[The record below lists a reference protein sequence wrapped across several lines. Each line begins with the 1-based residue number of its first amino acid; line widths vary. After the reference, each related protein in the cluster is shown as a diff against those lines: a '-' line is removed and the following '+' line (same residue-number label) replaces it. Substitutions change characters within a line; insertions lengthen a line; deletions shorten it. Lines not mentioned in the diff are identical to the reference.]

1 MSENSEKNVKVG
13 RHAAAEGIQKIQQE
27 TQPSG
32 ESVQNTEAGE
42 TPENAGEATTAAQ
55 PEPADDR
62 ENAPRS
68 NVAPAERKRGRKK
81 INLAFAC
88 VMLVLAL
95 ALGGAGGWLA
105 ARHGARPA
113 PDVASTAA
121 GDIQVVT
128 PVPTAQPDDDLTD
141 EERDALAALAGGDE
155 AAGDMSI
162 LFGEDDIERGVEA
175 SMTADDNVVVAEYD
189 GGSVLSGEVAEAYS
203 AQMTGLIFSGFAEEE
218 VGGSVLSEVIQ
229 NLVSDRILERHA
241 REMGLYELTDEDKA
255 AIDAEATESYQAQL
269 DFYKQLL
276 DTSDMTQEEA
286 NGAAKAYL
294 QDSEGVTLA
303 STRSEIEDGWWKR
316 KLFDA
321 LTKDVTVDDTQV
333 RAAYDALV
341 AEQQESFTAYPDDY
355 ESAQMNG
362 ETIVY
367 NLPGYRAVRMLLIGF
382 DDPDAMIEAA
392 ELREQ
397 QASGDADEA
406 IQARLDEL
414 YAPVE
419 ARAQAALEEL
429 GSGADFEDMIERIGA
444 DEGMK
449 DDALRATGYYVAKDS
464 PLWPA
469 EMASAAMALK
479 SVGDFSNP
487 VRMDGGVA
495 ILQYVGEVPEG
506 AVDFEQ
512 VRDALR
518 QQTLESAKQE
528 AYDSQLDAWIDE
540 AHVKYYPER
549 MQ

>member
-13 RHAAAEGIQKIQQE
+13 RHAAAEDIQKIQQE
-27 TQPSG
+27 TQPDG
-32 ESVQNTEAGE
+32 ESVQSTEAGE
-42 TPENAGEATTAAQ
+42 TPENAGEVTTMAQ

-105 ARHGARPA
+105 ARHGTRPA
-113 PDVASTAA
+113 PDAASTAA

-128 PVPTAQPDDDLTD
+128 PVPTAQPDDNLTD

-241 REMGLYELTDEDKA
+241 REMGLYELTDEDKT

-333 RAAYDALV
+333 RVAYDALV

-406 IQARLDEL
+406 LQARLDEL

-419 ARAQAALEEL
+419 ERAQAALEEL
-429 GSGADFEDMIERIGA
+429 GSGADFEDMIERLGA

-449 DDALRATGYYVAKDS
+449 DAVLRATGYYVAKDS

>member
-1 MSENSEKNVKVG
+1 MGESSEKNVKIG
-13 RHAAAEGIQKIQQE
+13 RHAAAENIQNK
-27 TQPSG
+27 
-32 ESVQNTEAGE
+32 QNE
-42 TPENAGEATTAAQ
+42 PEAAQ
-55 PEPADDR
+55 PAEESTAPEAVSVEMQETVDDR

-68 NVAPAERKRGRKK
+68 AAPAAPRRGRKK

-95 ALGGAGGWLA
+95 ALGGAGGWLIARQGAPSEDEAQTDA
-105 ARHGARPA
+105 AI
-113 PDVASTAA
+113 V
-121 GDIQVVT
+121 VVT
-128 PVPTAQPDDDLTD
+128 PAPTAQIDDGLTD
-141 EERDALAALAGGDE
+141 AEREALDALAGGDE

-162 LFGEDDIERGVEA
+162 LLGEDDIEHGIE
-175 SMTADDNVVVAEYD
+175 SSLSADGDVVVAEYD

-218 VGGSVLSEVIQ
+218 VGGSVLSEVLE
-229 NLVSDRILERHA
+229 NLVSERISERHA
-241 REMGLYELTDEDKA
+241 REMGLYELTDADKT
-255 AIDAEATESYQAQL
+255 AIEAEAEESYQAQL

-276 DTSDMTQEEA
+276 DTSGMTAEEA

-294 QDSEGVTLA
+294 QEDEGVTLA
-303 STRSEIEDGWWKR
+303 STRSEIESGWWKR

-321 LTKDVTVDDTQV
+321 LTKDVIVDDAQV

-341 AEQQESFTAYPDDY
+341 AEQQQSFTAYPDDY

-382 DDPDAMIEAA
+382 DNQDAMIEAM
-392 ELREQ
+392 ELRE
-397 QASGDADEA
+397 ALANGEADETA
-406 IQARLDEL
+406 QARLDEL

-419 ARAQAALEEL
+419 VRAQAALDEIKN
-429 GSGADFEDMIERIGA
+429 GTDFESLIDQIGA
-444 DEGMK
+444 DEGMQ
-449 DDALRATGYYVAKDS
+449 DPLLRATGYYVAKDS

-479 SVGDFSNP
+479 SEGEVSGL

-495 ILQYVGEVPEG
+495 ILQYVGNVPEG
-506 AVDFEQ
+506 AVAFEQ
-512 VRDALR
+512 VQDTLR
-518 QQTLESAKQE
+518 SQTLESAKQT
-528 AYDSQLDAWIDE
+528 AYDDQLNAWIE
-540 AHVKYYPER
+540 AAHVKYYPER